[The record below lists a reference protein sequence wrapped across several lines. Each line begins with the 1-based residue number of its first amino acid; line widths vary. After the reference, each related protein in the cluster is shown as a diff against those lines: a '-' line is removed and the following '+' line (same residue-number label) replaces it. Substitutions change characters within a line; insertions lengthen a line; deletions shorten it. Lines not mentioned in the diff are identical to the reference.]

1 MMNYAWLLLQKK
13 TYVEKKNLDEM
24 WQTCVAKPSSSPL
37 ISQNCIT
44 KILLCLGF
52 SDEDGS
58 KVLHCFQYVNV
69 A

>member
-1 MMNYAWLLLQKK
+1 MAITSKEDLCG
-13 TYVEKKNLDEM
+13 EKKLDEM